1 MHHTDQYRGTENVFR
16 RGQEF
21 NISLK
26 YPGGAPPATY
36 LTFAVATGMYNTFLS
51 LPPSQCTA
59 AGRLPHSRGKGA
71 SRNARPSRHGLGPAQ
86 NMASVCTESLLLIL
100 HVCSSSP
107 GSTSEL
113 QEMTRVEFGVSSSHL
128 PYSWSAVQTSA
139 TATELDIS
147 IQSPVDAII
156 GVYQLSVRNSFLCPF
171 QHIGTFVLLFNPWL
185 PADEVFLDDDAQ
197 RDEYVKSDFGLIF
210 KGVVD
215 NIQALP
221 WNYGQF
227 QEDILNICL
236 SMLDQSIHYRYN
248 PSSDVR
254 QRKDP
259 KYIARVLSVNDA
271 TDGKGVLQGN
281 WTGDY
286 AGGKDP
292 NYWSGSA
299 EILRTWRDSG
309 FQPVKYGQ
317 CWVFAGLMTTVLR
330 CLGIPSCPVTNFES
344 GHDRN
349 RDLIL
354 DLYLDSCG
362 TYLPAESPDSLWN
375 FHVWTG
381 TWFTRTDLPPGYG
394 GSQTVDG
401 TPQEKSEGIFQ
412 CGPASLT
419 AIKAGDVQLN
429 YDGPFVFAEV
439 DADIRYSIYDAG
451 TVTPVAADITRVG
464 QAISTKTVGRND
476 RQDITDSFKYP
487 AGKAKEAGEFS
498 FYAGGNDL
506 FSISLEGRERAAYA
520 NARSKLPPPMRAA
533 QEQKEKPTVISGE
546 FRVEGPLEVGKD
558 VSLSLVLK
566 NVASAAKCM
575 TVNMAAWTILYT
587 GKPVHEIW
595 KDSHQETLGPSQQ
608 KPFPFKISYAA
619 YRRYLTSDKMIAVTA
634 LCKVDDG
641 SFAVV
646 ERVVILS
653 NPHVTTKVL
662 GPAKVGKEVKVEVKF
677 ASPLEE
683 ELKDCVLHAE
693 GADLVAETLRL
704 QVAPLK
710 AKESSPVQFTIVP
723 SRSGTKHLLIN
734 FSCDKYKNIKAFET
748 ITVED

>member
-1 MHHTDQYRGTENVFR
+1 MASSPSMAWNLGDVATMHHTDQYRGTENVFR

-36 LTFAVATGMYNTFLS
+36 LTFAVAT
-51 LPPSQCTA
+51 
-59 AGRLPHSRGKGA
+59 
-71 SRNARPSRHGLGPAQ
+71 
-86 NMASVCTESLLLIL
+86 
-100 HVCSSSP
+100 

-259 KYIARVLSVNDA
+259 KYIARVLSATVNDA

-487 AGKAKEAGEFS
+487 AGSPE
-498 FYAGGNDL
+498 
-506 FSISLEGRERAAYA
+506 ERAAYA

>member
-1 MHHTDQYRGTENVFR
+1 MAWNLGDVATMHHTDQYRGTENVFR

-36 LTFAVATGMYNTFLS
+36 LTFAVAT
-51 LPPSQCTA
+51 
-59 AGRLPHSRGKGA
+59 
-71 SRNARPSRHGLGPAQ
+71 
-86 NMASVCTESLLLIL
+86 
-100 HVCSSSP
+100 

-259 KYIARVLSVNDA
+259 KYIARVLSATVNDA

-487 AGKAKEAGEFS
+487 AGSPE
-498 FYAGGNDL
+498 
-506 FSISLEGRERAAYA
+506 ERAAYA